1 MRRRRGFR
9 SGRGPGRRKLV
20 WATYDQDSSI
30 AANLNWINV
39 DLLAEYKGLVGA
51 STAGITIMRSHIAF
65 WPTSAVTNGDGIYL
79 GLKVDDLNQVTPA
92 ATSDAMVTNPFDDS
106 FEDWMLVRK
115 FNAHPSYSFTAA
127 NNNILLD
134 VKSKR
139 KMEEVQ
145 QALIFSVYSQDVN
158 TLPFTFDIHARILL
172 ALP

>member
-9 SGRGPGRRKLV
+9 PGHSQRRKLV
-20 WATYDQDSSI
+20 WATYDHDISI
-30 AANLNWINV
+30 AANLSWFNV
-39 DLLAEYKGLVGA
+39 DLLADYKNIAQG
-51 STAGITIMRSHIAF
+51 SPAGITIMRSHIAF
-65 WPTSAVTNGDGIYL
+65 WVTSTVTNGDGIYL
-79 GLKVDDLNQVTPA
+79 GLKVDDANQVTSA
-92 ATSDAMVTNPFDDS
+92 ATTDDMVTNPADDS

-139 KMEEVQ
+139 KMEELQ
-145 QALIFSVYSQDVN
+145 QTLLFSVYSQDV
-158 TLPFTFDIHARILL
+158 TSLPFTFDIHARILL